1 MHNNLELQLQV
12 IFTASPEEGDSRNA
26 PVKHLLAINEKGDA
40 LLTEQALDDWYL
52 AEKKDYDA
60 FATKYPMNGE
70 LKQQTGKVKAM
81 HDWCNE
87 VDIQF
92 TPTFFINGQQLPE
105 MYTLA
110 DLQYFLSV

>member
-1 MHNNLELQLQV
+1 MQV

-26 PVKHLLAINEKGDA
+26 PVKHLLAITEKGDA

-60 FATKYPMNGE
+60 FANKYPMNGE
-70 LKQQTGKVKAM
+70 LKLQTEKVKAM
-81 HDWCNE
+81 HDWCKD

-92 TPTFFINGQQLPE
+92 TPTFFINGFQLPE
-105 MYTLA
+105 MYSLA